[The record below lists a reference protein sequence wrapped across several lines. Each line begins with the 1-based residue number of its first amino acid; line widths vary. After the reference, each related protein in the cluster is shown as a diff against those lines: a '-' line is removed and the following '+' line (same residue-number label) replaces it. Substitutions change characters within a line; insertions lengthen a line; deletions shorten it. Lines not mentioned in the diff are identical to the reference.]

1 MNYLNNLWYL
11 HTMKFFMAI
20 KINESAL
27 YVLLWKRLQ
36 NVLLNKKKMQNSME
50 GRDHLCVLQAL
61 AEA

>member
-1 MNYLNNLWYL
+1 
-11 HTMKFFMAI
+11 MAI
-20 KINESAL
+20 EINESAL

-50 GRDHLCVLQAL
+50 GRDHLCVLLAL

>member
-1 MNYLNNLWYL
+1 
-11 HTMKFFMAI
+11 MKFFMAI